1 MSKTIPIDLIDF
13 ELLLG
18 YAQRKHSNKNEPI
31 PKLSNNTE
39 RLESCLN
46 TPFQK
51 FSGKYLYHGVLNK
64 AAILFYLVNKNHP
77 LFNGNKRMAC
87 ICLDYFCFIN
97 GYRLDIPEDRFYEIA
112 KAVVES
118 DNSKKEEVILI
129 IKKII
134 KDNWEKQYK

>member
-1 MSKTIPIDLIDF
+1 
-13 ELLLG
+13 
-18 YAQRKHSNKNEPI
+18 
-31 PKLSNNTE
+31 
-39 RLESCLN
+39 
-46 TPFQK
+46 
-51 FSGKYLYHGVLNK
+51 
-64 AAILFYLVNKNHP
+64 
-77 LFNGNKRMAC
+77 MAC

-97 GYRLDIPEDRFYEIA
+97 GYRFDIPEDRFYEIA